1 MDFADCSGLAE
12 GMVFHIET
20 NSQDCFGVREQVGRG
35 EGGGVALAGGI
46 GIVAAE
52 DGAGR
57 KGGEVGGDEG
67 GDASRGAFLQPSVLT
82 YSLSVQ
88 SV

>member
-1 MDFADCSGLAE
+1 MEQQGVPVVGAQKAETADA
-12 GMVFHIET
+12 GMALL
-20 NSQDCFGVREQVGRG
+20 